1 MPPQAD
7 RRFALTAAALSA
19 DLRIAAPAA
28 RRMGFGGLFLD
39 AEKFLELSA
48 TGHREVRHV
57 LSSNDQLLVGLR
69 CDLGGR
75 GFLAGA
81 DVDCQLSRLDRAMD
95 AARKLAAP
103 VVCVDLGPLPNPPPG
118 PPAPPKPKP
127 DPLAGGMLILPTAA
141 EIAQLAGPPPEEIS
155 LPDPSDVDSVHAAL
169 AELAARSDRYG
180 MPLAFSAT
188 LAPLAALH
196 HVLASIDAP
205 TFGVDLDP
213 ISLLE
218 DRLTP
223 PEAFDRL
230 GPLVLHVRARD
241 AIKGTAGR
249 TRPAAVGSGD
259 TDWPELLALLDDA
272 DYHGPVTLDPMQL
285 PDRPAAAPRGLAHL
299 RDARPAR
306 GY

>member
-19 DLRIAAPAA
+19 DLRVAAPQS
-28 RRMGFGGLFLD
+28 RRLGFGGLFLD
-39 AEKFLELSA
+39 ADRLADLSA
-48 TGHREVRHV
+48 TGQREVRHV
-57 LSSNDQLLVGLR
+57 LSSNDQHLVGLC
-69 CDLGGR
+69 CDLTGR

-81 DVDCQLSRLDRAMD
+81 DVDRQLSRLDRAMD
-95 AARKLAAP
+95 AARKLVAP

-118 PPAPPKPKP
+118 PPAPPKAKP

-155 LPDPSDVDSVHAAL
+155 PPDPSDVDSVYAAL

-188 LAPLAALH
+188 LAPLAALGH
-196 HVLASIDAP
+196 ALAAVDAP

-223 PEAFDRL
+223 PEAFDLL

-241 AIKGTAGR
+241 AVKGTAGR
-249 TRPAAVGSGD
+249 TRPAAVGAGD
-259 TDWPELLALLDDA
+259 TNWPALLGLLDEA
-272 DYHGPVTLDPMQL
+272 GYHGPVTLDPMQL
-285 PDRPAAAPRGLAHL
+285 PDRPAAARRGLTHL
-299 RDARPAR
+299 RAARP
-306 GY
+306 